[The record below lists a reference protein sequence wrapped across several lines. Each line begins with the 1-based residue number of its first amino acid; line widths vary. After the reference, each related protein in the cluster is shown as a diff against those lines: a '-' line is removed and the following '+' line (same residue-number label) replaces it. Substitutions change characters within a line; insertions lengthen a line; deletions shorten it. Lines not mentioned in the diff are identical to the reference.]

1 MPIFPPR
8 KGGAEI
14 SFTPRR
20 IQRIDR
26 RFRRREKLGEDR
38 EGMEMDAISDEAG
51 AKRARG
57 LDRAFEILDFLR
69 QKRQALKPNEIAA
82 QIGAPRSS
90 VYELV
95 NLLLRNG
102 ILEFSGGEGRVYLGR
117 KLYFLGAAYENHF
130 DFTRECEAALDWL
143 ADETRETA
151 QFCMLDGNKYTVVR
165 MREGARP
172 FRISTDIGQSVPIP
186 WTASG
191 RLLVA
196 HMSDE
201 EILAFIP
208 PQDFRLPDGKWL
220 DSAQFLAEVRRADA
234 DGFFTFNS
242 IVDSFT
248 HCFAVPV
255 MGEEGHAAATLCL
268 VAPRA
273 DGLANRDRYL
283 DCLKAAAARLGQ
295 APTGAKRVLA

>member
-1 MPIFPPR
+1 
-8 KGGAEI
+8 
-14 SFTPRR
+14 
-20 IQRIDR
+20 
-26 RFRRREKLGEDR
+26 
-38 EGMEMDAISDEAG
+38 MDAVQDEAAG
-51 AKRARG
+51 KRARG

-95 NLLLRNG
+95 NLLLQNG
-102 ILEFSGGEGRVYLGR
+102 ILEFTGGEGRVYLGR

-130 DFTRECEAALDWL
+130 DFTRECEAALEQL

-151 QFCMLDGNKYTVVR
+151 QFCMLDGNRYTVVR

-172 FRISTDIGQSVPIP
+172 FRISTDVGQSVPIP

-196 HMSDE
+196 HLSDQ
-201 EILAFIP
+201 EILNFIP
-208 PQDFRLPDGKWL
+208 PQDFRLPNGDWL
-220 DSAQFLAEVRRADA
+220 DPQNFIVEVRQAERE
-234 DGFFTFNS
+234 GLFTFNS

-255 MGEEGHAAATLCL
+255 RGEEGYAAATLCL
-268 VAPRA
+268 VTPRD
-273 DGLANRDRYL
+273 DGIANRDRYL
-283 DCLKAAAARLGQ
+283 DCLKKAAAGLEHAPAR
-295 APTGAKRVLA
+295 PKRG